1 MTKSSLI
8 TQRQLLTALSGGYF
22 LSGQLLAE
30 KLGVSRT
37 SVANHIK
44 QLQLL
49 GLEIYKVKGRG
60 YCLAAPLNLLDA
72 AYISKLRQHGSP
84 DILVQHI
91 TDSTN
96 NQLMLKVSQGQ
107 VTQPGYTLVAEAQ
120 TAGRGRRGRSW
131 YSPFASSLYFSFYWR
146 LEQGIATAGG
156 LSLVVG
162 IALVRLLRK
171 LYNLD
176 AKIKWPNDIY
186 INEKKVC
193 GILVELSG
201 QVNAACDVVI
211 GIGLNIRLP
220 EQAAVNID
228 QQFTDLASEA
238 GVMVERNQLVAA
250 LQNQLICVLAEFNLR
265 GFSDFVEEFNQYNQY
280 RLQEVR
286 LSGNEEVVGICQ
298 GVDSQ
303 GGLLIQNSTGLHSY
317 FGGELSLRP
326 GG

>member
-8 TQRQLLTALSGGYF
+8 TQRQLLTALSGGDF
-22 LSGQLLAE
+22 LSGQVLAE
-30 KLGVSRT
+30 RLGVSRT

-49 GLEIYKVKGRG
+49 GLDIYKVKGRG

-72 AYISKLRQHGSP
+72 AYISQLRQHGSP

-107 VTQPGYTLVAEAQ
+107 VKQPGYTLVAEAQ

-131 YSPFASSLYFSFYWR
+131 YSPFASSLYFSLYWC

-162 IALVRLLRK
+162 IALVRLLNM

-186 INEKKVC
+186 ISDKKVC
-193 GILVELSG
+193 GILVELRG
-201 QVNAACDVVI
+201 QANAACDVII

-220 EQAAVNID
+220 EQAGVNIN
-228 QQFTDLASEA
+228 QQFTDLASET
-238 GVMVERNQLVAA
+238 GVMVERNHLVVA
-250 LQNQLICVLAEFNLR
+250 LQSQLISVLNEFNLR
-265 GFSDFVEEFNQYNQY
+265 GFSVFVDEFNQYNQY
-280 RLQEVR
+280 RLQQIR
-286 LSGNEEVVGICQ
+286 LSGNDDVVGICL

>member
-8 TQRQLLTALSGGYF
+8 TQRQLLTALSTGDF

-30 KLGVSRT
+30 RLGVSRT
-37 SVANHIK
+37 AVANHIK

-49 GLEIYKVKGRG
+49 GLDIYKVKGRG
-60 YCLAAPLNLLDA
+60 YRLAAPLNLLDA
-72 AYISKLRQHGSP
+72 AYISQLRQHGSP

-96 NQLMLKVSQGQ
+96 NQLMLKVSLGQ

-131 YSPFASSLYFSFYWR
+131 YSPFASSLYFSLYWR

-162 IALVRLLRK
+162 IALVRLLRR

-186 INEKKVC
+186 INDKKVC

-201 QVNAACDVVI
+201 QANAACDVVI

-220 EQAAVNID
+220 EQAGVNID

-250 LQNQLICVLAEFNLR
+250 LQSQLISVLGEFNLR
-265 GFSDFVEEFNQYNQY
+265 GFSDFVDEFNQYNQY
-280 RLQEVR
+280 RLQQVR
-286 LSGNEEVVGICQ
+286 LCGNEEVVGICL

-303 GGLLIQNSTGLHSY
+303 GGLLIQTGAGLHSY

-326 GG
+326 GV